1 MEITPSEVVADLDMV
16 SLNNEVTKGLVPDQV
31 LGLKERVVEVNEE
44 LITVGQSV
52 RSIAA
57 NLSEIKRNIKGNW
70 KAFINSGAVNMSPK
84 ACQDLVSAHDRWLGG
99 STVDD
104 HILAPFSYRSLAV
117 LGGTEKKPVTEKQ
130 RQKVFELVEAG
141 EKVTEATVRRFVQGP
156 TRGSKSKVEPKS
168 ESEKIAQLKTRC
180 EAYQQQ
186 IKTLKNQNAKLRQM
200 ANEAAEALIAWENK
214 SAVKA

>member
-99 STVDD
+99 SAVDD
-104 HILAPFSYRSLAV
+104 HILSPLSYRSLAV
-117 LGGTEKKPVTEKQ
+117 LGGTDKKPVTEKQ
-130 RQKVFELVEAG
+130 RQKVFELIEAG

-156 TRGSKSKVEPKS
+156 TRGSKPKAAPRS
-168 ESEKIAQLKTRC
+168 ESEKVQALQEKIEQYKKTISTLMDQNKKLKKQADDAQK
-180 EAYQQQ
+180 
-186 IKTLKNQNAKLRQM
+186 
-200 ANEAAEALIAWENK
+200 ALTDRI
-214 SAVKA
+214 SALV